1 MNSDKEPVMKTAFE
15 KAADI
20 VAAKKQGQL
29 TLDTVSCAVDFIGEM
44 LEEMSYEVS
53 ERKHERSASRRETE
67 RLSEENRFLRARLD
81 QIKRYAELEHRW
93 FAPSEEGS

>member
-44 LEEMSYEVS
+44 LEEMSVQ
-53 ERKHERSASRRETE
+53 ERHE
-67 RLSEENRFLRARLD
+67 
-81 QIKRYAELEHRW
+81 YAVGTQQQ
-93 FAPSEEGS
+93 FDGQFQFP